1 MRLPFTKM
9 HGLGNDFVV
18 LDAVTRRVELT
29 PAQIQWIA
37 RRRFGVGC
45 DQVLVLQTAERSG
58 VDFYFRIFNADGSEA
73 EQCGNGARCLARFL
87 HDRGLIDKTQ
97 IKLQSLGGVI
107 SLRLE
112 ADGRV
117 TADMGVPVFEPVRV
131 PFEAKT
137 QQVVYDL
144 DIGARQVQVSV
155 LSLGNPHAV
164 QVVDE
169 LSDAV
174 VSSQGPLIERH
185 VRFPRRVNAGF
196 MQVLDRRQVRLRVH
210 ERGVGETLACG
221 SGACAAV
228 VAGRQRGLLDDAV
241 EVVLPGGSLSVAWA
255 GEDEGV
261 FMTGPTVSAYE
272 GIIDLEAI

>member
-228 VAGRQRGLLDDAV
+228 VAGCQRGLLDDAV

-255 GEDEGV
+255 GEGEGV
-261 FMTGPTVSAYE
+261 FMTGPTVSAFE

>member
-1 MRLPFTKM
+1 MHLPFTKM

-45 DQVLVLQTAERSG
+45 DQVLVLQTGERSG

-97 IKLQSLGGVI
+97 IKLESLGGVI

-112 ADGRV
+112 ADGQV
-117 TADMGVPVFEPVRV
+117 TADMGVPVFEPIRV

-196 MQVLDRRQVRLRVH
+196 MQVLDRRHVRLRVH
-210 ERGVGETLACG
+210 ERGVGETPACG

-228 VAGRQRGLLDDAV
+228 VAGCQRGLLDDAV

-255 GEDEGV
+255 GEGEAV
-261 FMTGPTVSAYE
+261 LMTGPTVSAYE

>member
-196 MQVLDRRQVRLRVH
+196 MQVLDRRHVRLRVY

-228 VAGRQRGLLDDAV
+228 VAGCQRGLLDDAG

-255 GEDEGV
+255 GEGEGV
-261 FMTGPTVSAYE
+261 FMTGPTVSAFE

>member
-58 VDFYFRIFNADGSEA
+58 VDCYFRIFNADGSEA

-87 HDRGLIDKTQ
+87 HDRGLIDKMQ

-112 ADGRV
+112 ADGQV

-174 VSSQGPLIERH
+174 VSSQGPMIERH
-185 VRFPRRVNAGF
+185 ARFPRRVNAGF
-196 MQVLDRRQVRLRVH
+196 MQVLDRRHVRLRVH

-228 VAGRQRGLLDDAV
+228 VAGCQRGLLDEAV

-255 GEDEGV
+255 GEGEAV
-261 FMTGPTVSAYE
+261 SMTGPTVSAYE

>member
-1 MRLPFTKM
+1 MHLPFTKM

-18 LDAVTRRVELT
+18 LDAVTRQVELT
-29 PAQIQWIA
+29 PEQIRWIA

-45 DQVLVLQTAERSG
+45 DQVLVLQAAECTDA
-58 VDFYFRIFNADGSEA
+58 DFSFRIFNADGSEA
-73 EQCGNGARCLARFL
+73 EQCGNGARCLARFV
-87 HDRGLIDKTQ
+87 HERGLNDKRLMT
-97 IKLQSLGGVI
+97 LESPGGVI

-112 ADGRV
+112 ANGQV
-117 TADMGVPVFEPVRV
+117 TADMGIPVFEPARI
-131 PFEAKT
+131 PFEAKM
-137 QQVVYDL
+137 QQIVYDL
-144 DIGARQVQVSV
+144 DIGAKHVQVSA

-185 VRFPRRVNAGF
+185 PRFPKRVNAGF
-196 MQVLDRRQVRLRVH
+196 MQVRDRSHVCLRVH

-228 VAGRQRGLLDDAV
+228 VAGCQRGLLADSV
-241 EVVLPGGSLSVAWA
+241 EVALPGGSLRVAWA
-255 GEDEGV
+255 GEGEPV
-261 FMTGPTVSAYE
+261 FMTGPTVTAYE
-272 GIIDLEAI
+272 GIIDLDAI

>member
-1 MRLPFTKM
+1 MHLPFTKM

-185 VRFPRRVNAGF
+185 LRFPRRVNAGF
-196 MQVLDRRQVRLRVH
+196 MQVLDRRHVRLRVH
-210 ERGVGETLACG
+210 ERGVGETSACG

-228 VAGRQRGLLDDAV
+228 VAGCQRGLLDDAV

-261 FMTGPTVSAYE
+261 FMTGPTVSAFE

>member
-1 MRLPFTKM
+1 MHLPFTKM

-18 LDAVTRRVELT
+18 LDAVTRRVELA

-37 RRRFGVGC
+37 RRRFGIGC
-45 DQVLVLQTAERSG
+45 DQVLVLQAAERSG

-73 EQCGNGARCLARFL
+73 EQCGNGARCLARFV
-87 HDRGLIDKTQ
+87 HERGLSDKTQ

-107 SLRLE
+107 SLKLE

-117 TADMGVPVFEPVRV
+117 TADMGIPVFEPARV

-144 DIGARQVQVSV
+144 DIGAAQVQVSV

-174 VSSQGPLIERH
+174 VFSQGPLVERH
-185 VRFPRRVNAGF
+185 PRFPKRVNAGF
-196 MQVLDRRQVRLRVH
+196 MQVLDRRHVRLRVH

-228 VAGRQRGLLDDAV
+228 VAGCRRGLLADNV
-241 EVVLPGGSLSVAWA
+241 EVALPGGSLRVLWA
-255 GEDEGV
+255 GEGEPV

-272 GIIDLEAI
+272 GIIDLDAI

>member
-1 MRLPFTKM
+1 MHLPFTKM

-18 LDAVTRRVELT
+18 LDAVTRRVELA

-37 RRRFGVGC
+37 RRRLGVGC
-45 DQVLVLQTAERSG
+45 DQLLVLQAAERSG
-58 VDFYFRIFNADGSEA
+58 VDFYFRIFNADGSEV
-73 EQCGNGARCLARFL
+73 EQCGNGARCLARFVRE
-87 HDRGLIDKTQ
+87 RGLTDKTQ
-97 IKLQSLGGVI
+97 IKLESLAGVI

-112 ADGRV
+112 ADSQV
-117 TADMGVPVFEPVRV
+117 TADMGIPVFEPARI

-144 DIGARQVQVSV
+144 DIGARHVEVSA

-169 LSDAV
+169 LSDAI

-185 VRFPRRVNAGF
+185 PRFPNRVNVGF
-196 MQVLDRRQVRLRVH
+196 MQVLDRQHIRLRVH

-228 VAGRQRGLLDDAV
+228 VAGCQRGLLADSV
-241 EVVLPGGSLSVAWA
+241 EVALPGGLLRVSWS
-255 GEDEGV
+255 GEGQPV
-261 FMTGPTVSAYE
+261 FMTGPTVTAYE
-272 GIIDLEAI
+272 GIIDLDAI

>member
-1 MRLPFTKM
+1 MHLPFTKM

-18 LDAVTRRVELT
+18 LDAVTRQVELT

-37 RRRFGVGC
+37 QRRFGVGC
-45 DQVLVLQTAERSG
+45 DQVLVLQAAERSG
-58 VDFYFRIFNADGSEA
+58 VDFSFRIFNADGSEA
-73 EQCGNGARCLARFL
+73 EQCGNGARCLARFV
-87 HDRGLIDKTQ
+87 HERGLADKTQ
-97 IKLQSLGGVI
+97 IKLESLGGVI
-107 SLRLE
+107 SLRHE
-112 ADGRV
+112 ANGQV
-117 TADMGVPVFEPVRV
+117 TVDMGIPVFEPARV

-144 DIGARQVQVSV
+144 DIGARHVQVSA

-185 VRFPRRVNAGF
+185 PRFPRRVNAGF
-196 MQVLDRRQVRLRVH
+196 MQVQDRSHIRLRVH
-210 ERGVGETLACG
+210 ERGAGETLACG

-228 VAGRQRGLLDDAV
+228 VAGCQRGLLADSV
-241 EVVLPGGSLSVAWA
+241 EVALPGGSLRVNWA
-255 GEDEGV
+255 GEGEPV
-261 FMTGPTVSAYE
+261 FMTGPTVTAYE
-272 GIIDLEAI
+272 GIIDLDAI

>member
-196 MQVLDRRQVRLRVH
+196 MQVLDRRHVRLRVH

-228 VAGRQRGLLDDAV
+228 VAGCQRGLLDDAV

>member
-228 VAGRQRGLLDDAV
+228 VAGCQRGLLDDAV

>member
-1 MRLPFTKM
+1 MHLPFTKM

-18 LDAVTRRVELT
+18 LDAVTRQVELS

-45 DQVLVLQTAERSG
+45 DQVLVLQAAERSG
-58 VDFYFRIFNADGSEA
+58 VDFSFRIFNADGSEA
-73 EQCGNGARCLARFL
+73 EQCGNGARCLARFV
-87 HDRGLIDKTQ
+87 HERGLADKTQ
-97 IKLQSLGGVI
+97 MKLESLGGVI

-112 ADGRV
+112 ANGQV
-117 TADMGVPVFEPVRV
+117 TADMGIPVFEPARV

-144 DIGARQVQVSV
+144 DIGARHVQVSV

-185 VRFPRRVNAGF
+185 PRFPRRVNAGF
-196 MQVLDRRQVRLRVH
+196 MQVHDRSHVGLRVH

-228 VAGRQRGLLDDAV
+228 VAGCQRGLLADSV
-241 EVVLPGGSLSVAWA
+241 EVVLPGGSLWVSWA
-255 GEDEGV
+255 GEGEPV
-261 FMTGPTVSAYE
+261 FMTGPTVTAYE
-272 GIIDLEAI
+272 GIIDLDAI

>member
-117 TADMGVPVFEPVRV
+117 TADMGVPVLEPVRV

-196 MQVLDRRQVRLRVH
+196 MQVLDRRHVRLRVH

-228 VAGRQRGLLDDAV
+228 VAGCQRGLLDDAV

-255 GEDEGV
+255 GEGEGV
-261 FMTGPTVSAYE
+261 FMTGPTVSAFE